1 MAPEK
6 EAIVH
11 SAVERCGKRLWA
23 HCYRMTGRRA
33 DADDLSQESI
43 ARAIGRAGDLDDAAA
58 VEGWL
63 FRIATTVCLDHLRR
77 EKRVRAVTELVDP
90 IVFDA
95 IADPPDGA
103 DAVLIRREDVPIAI
117 GVAL

>member
-6 EAIVH
+6 DAIVH

-43 ARAIGRAGDLDDAAA
+43 ARAIGRAADLDDAAA

-77 EKRVRAVTELVDP
+77 EKRVRRATELVDP
-90 IVFDA
+90 VAFDA
-95 IADPPDGA
+95 VA
-103 DAVLIRREDVPIAI
+103 DAPEAPDTALIRRE
-117 GVAL
+117 GWEWQSLL